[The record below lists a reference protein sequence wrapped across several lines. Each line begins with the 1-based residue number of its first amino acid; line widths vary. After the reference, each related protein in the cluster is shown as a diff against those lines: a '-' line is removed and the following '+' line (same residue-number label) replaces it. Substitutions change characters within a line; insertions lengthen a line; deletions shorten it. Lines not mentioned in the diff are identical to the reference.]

1 MKNIK
6 MKFALPNY
14 KDLLRYGDVITEHKY
29 NDGCRVLKIRYM
41 GILYHLKMM
50 NEEVD
55 TLMQWDCFP
64 YNEEA
69 KDLKTLTDIE
79 VSRLLMF
86 SDRDRKDNQEAE
98 RVYWLCIYEINERI
112 EKENGSM

>member
-6 MKFALPNY
+6 FKFALPNY
-14 KDLLRYGDVITEHKY
+14 KALLKYGEIITDHKH
-29 NDGCRVLKIRYM
+29 NDGYRVMKIRYM
-41 GILYHLKMM
+41 GILYHLKMV
-50 NEEVD
+50 NGEVD

-69 KDLKTLTDIE
+69 KDLKALTDHE
-79 VSRLLMF
+79 LSYLLMF
-86 SDRDRKDNQEAE
+86 SDRDREDNQEAE

-112 EKENGSM
+112 ERENGSR